1 MPDDGSVPAF
11 STERAGFGVEHTDS
25 RVEHDVVAG
34 RPMRNLGALQTAE
47 LFLLS
52 AIRLWCANE
61 KTPCRRALLRNG
73 FHAVNLSC
81 AHYAQ
86 FGELMNSIA
95 AAQLVKAG
103 RPFTCARAACA
114 PVMHDEA
121 WLLEC
126 FALIQ
131 HHRSRETTDL
141 LAALLP
147 PAAVRAAVEALDSLA
162 AALAG
167 VGLHLRIRSMIAPI
181 HPASL
186 WRHSLSRMVH

>member
-11 STERAGFGVEHTDS
+11 PAD
-25 RVEHDVVAG
+25 HDLVAG

-47 LFLLS
+47 LFVLS
-52 AIRLWCANE
+52 AVRLWCGHDN
-61 KTPCRRALLRNG
+61 TPCRRALVRNG
-73 FHAVNLSC
+73 FHAVNLTC
-81 AHYAQ
+81 AHYAR
-86 FGELMNSIA
+86 FEELMTS
-95 AAQLVKAG
+95 VTG
-103 RPFTCARAACA
+103 GTSRRFTTARSACA

-121 WLLEC
+121 WFLEC

-131 HHRSRETTDL
+131 HHRSSETTEL

-147 PAAVRAAVEALDSLA
+147 AAAVRVAAEALDSLA

>member
-1 MPDDGSVPAF
+1 MPDDGSHPVPD
-11 STERAGFGVEHTDS
+11 TGHHT
-25 RVEHDVVAG
+25 VAG

-52 AIRLWCANE
+52 AVRLWCGPTLE
-61 KTPCRRALLRNG
+61 KGVNTPCRRALVRNG
-73 FHAVNLSC
+73 FHAVNLTPGD
-81 AHYAQ
+81 YAR
-86 FGELMNSIA
+86 FEDLMTSIT
-95 AAQLVKAG
+95 G
-103 RPFTCARAACA
+103 TERPFTCARTCCA

-131 HHRSRETTDL
+131 HHRSSETTEL

-147 PAAVRAAVEALDSLA
+147 PASVRVAAEALDSLA

-167 VGLHLRIRSMIAPI
+167 VGLHLRIRSMAAPI
-181 HPASL
+181 PPASL
-186 WRHSLSRMVH
+186 WRHSLRRMVH